1 MLIGRRRTFSNSY
14 KFVKGLMIGNRYIHD
29 EYDKFTDYKKYAKIP
44 LSKRNSRNDRIMY
57 DNKIFNDKITDYK

>member
-1 MLIGRRRTFSNSY
+1 
-14 KFVKGLMIGNRYIHD
+14 MIGNRYIHD